1 MGERNHRPWQRIM
14 AVDKNPAIVRDFRK
28 RFNARSIWLL
38 VTIGFV
44 AGLLQ
49 AGLVSLV
56 CGRLFD
62 IGQLLLILAATATI
76 NIGMVIAI
84 FYRLSKPLYTIL
96 AAIAHKNNELTTTT
110 PPNPNTS
117 YNERT
122 GLKNILLS
130 IYESSSK
137 SDDNT
142 SSNQASSVLTTGL
155 NNTSCGVVIYDQQGK
170 IVSAN
175 KAAPIAYTQDGEAFL
190 ALNFVDDN
198 NITNWLS
205 TLEDKGI
212 NAEKRWER
220 VGVQT
225 DLVKKSRFYDI
236 IASYE
241 RGSNAETVVVL
252 IDQTDRYQPEEDD
265 LNFIAFAAHEL
276 RGPITV
282 IRGYLDIF
290 EQEVGKRLTGDEPE
304 LLSRLSV
311 SASRLSSYINNI
323 LNVAK
328 FDRHHLQTHLYEDT
342 VAAIYATIADD
353 MMLRANTQHR
363 LINVSIPK
371 DLPTVAADR
380 GSIGEALGNL
390 IDNAIKYSFEG
401 GLIQVSAQTK
411 GDFVEIS
418 VKDNGIGMPSNVV
431 SNLFRKFYR
440 SHRSREAVAGTGI
453 GLYITKAFIESHG
466 GSISVTSKENEG
478 STFSFTLPIYSTVSD
493 RLLEDGQL
501 NQGLVKKGDN
511 WIKNHTMY
519 RR

>member
-1 MGERNHRPWQRIM
+1 M
-14 AVDKNPAIVRDFRK
+14 
-28 RFNARSIWLL
+28 
-38 VTIGFV
+38 
-44 AGLLQ
+44 
-49 AGLVSLV
+49 
-56 CGRLFD
+56 
-62 IGQLLLILAATATI
+62 
-76 NIGMVIAI
+76 
-84 FYRLSKPLYTIL
+84 
-96 AAIAHKNNELTTTT
+96 
-110 PPNPNTS
+110 
-117 YNERT
+117 
-122 GLKNILLS
+122 
-130 IYESSSK
+130 
-137 SDDNT
+137 
-142 SSNQASSVLTTGL
+142 
-155 NNTSCGVVIYDQQGK
+155 
-170 IVSAN
+170 
-175 KAAPIAYTQDGEAFL
+175 
-190 ALNFVDDN
+190 
-198 NITNWLS
+198 
-205 TLEDKGI
+205 
-212 NAEKRWER
+212 
-220 VGVQT
+220 QT

-353 MMLRANTQHR
+353 MMLRASTQHR

-511 WIKNHTMY
+511 WIKNHAMY